1 MDYYGPLPTSS
12 GGGGKYV
19 LVIVDNFTKYVELY
33 ALRRATTNVSLKRE
47 QQYITTHG
55 KPNSVLTDNGT
66 QFTSHKW
73 TQGLKDLNI
82 KPKYTA
88 IRNPCTNIAERWN
101 RQLGNL
107 QLIPNLRTRKAHKMG
122 YVYKNN
128 KGMSNETYQDTIKVT
143 PYEAQFGTKPGRHWE
158 KYLDPIVINN
168 ESVDIEKLQLRIKE
182 RGERQAARINK
193 LSKITAFEVGDQVLI
208 RTHKLSD
215 ATQNIIGKFCALYE
229 GPYTI
234 TRKVGS
240 DTYQIQDD
248 VNSSSIRGIF
258 NTRQKKQRN
267 YDTCLLYTSR
277 CV

>member
-1 MDYYGPLPTSS
+1 M
-12 GGGGKYV
+12 KYL

-33 ALRRATTNVSLKRE
+33 ALRRATTNVSLKRL

-107 QLIPNLRTRKAHKMG
+107 FRIFVRERHTKWATYIKTIKACL
-122 YVYKNN
+122 
-128 KGMSNETYQDTIKVT
+128 NETYQDTIKVT

-240 DTYQIQDD
+240 ATYQIQDD

-258 NTRQKKQRN
+258 NTRQLKK
-267 YDTCLLYTSR
+267 YHSEA
-277 CV
+277 